1 MRFPEFLKEHGTIG
15 FVAPSFGCA
24 TEPYYTAFAHARER
38 FGQMGYHTQMGPN
51 CLVDKGIGISN
62 DPALCG
68 KELNESYCGTE
79 NDVIISCGGGELMDK
94 IKQIADQA
102 DMIINGY
109 AFTREEN
116 RIRILNLNNPE
127 KALVISEDGTVL
139 ETTMDDIEICIVTD
153 YWKSDREFMEDGD
166 A

>member
-68 KELNESYCGTE
+68 KELNESLGNSKRNRSVHIAVICAPAHP
-79 NDVIISCGGGELMDK
+79 VRKFRIIS
-94 IKQIADQA
+94 
-102 DMIINGY
+102 DM
-109 AFTREEN
+109 F
-116 RIRILNLNNPE
+116 
-127 KALVISEDGTVL
+127 
-139 ETTMDDIEICIVTD
+139 
-153 YWKSDREFMEDGD
+153 
-166 A
+166 